1 MFYKYRNKKVLP
13 CSSADEE
20 ALNTKTKL
28 DLTKLFYCGVSQLLS
43 VRCKDIENIFNT
55 QTIINKI

>member
-28 DLTKLFYCGVSQLLS
+28 DLTKLFYSCFMYYQDFYISYFILL
-43 VRCKDIENIFNT
+43 
-55 QTIINKI
+55 

>member
-28 DLTKLFYCGVSQLLS
+28 DLLLIMS
-43 VRCKDIENIFNT
+43 VKRFLLN
-55 QTIINKI
+55 

>member
-28 DLTKLFYCGVSQLLS
+28 DTFLE
-43 VRCKDIENIFNT
+43 I
-55 QTIINKI
+55 

>member
-28 DLTKLFYCGVSQLLS
+28 DTILRIQYYALYINYIVLLFFM
-43 VRCKDIENIFNT
+43 VRPLFDH
-55 QTIINKI
+55 

>member
-1 MFYKYRNKKVLP
+1 MLP

-28 DLTKLFYCGVSQLLS
+28 DLTKLFYSW
-43 VRCKDIENIFNT
+43 NF
-55 QTIINKI
+55 TIPFCSLQSYI

>member
-28 DLTKLFYCGVSQLLS
+28 DIFLIMSIKCFQL
-43 VRCKDIENIFNT
+43 N
-55 QTIINKI
+55 

>member
-28 DLTKLFYCGVSQLLS
+28 DLTKLFYSW
-43 VRCKDIENIFNT
+43 NF
-55 QTIINKI
+55 TIPFCSLQSYI